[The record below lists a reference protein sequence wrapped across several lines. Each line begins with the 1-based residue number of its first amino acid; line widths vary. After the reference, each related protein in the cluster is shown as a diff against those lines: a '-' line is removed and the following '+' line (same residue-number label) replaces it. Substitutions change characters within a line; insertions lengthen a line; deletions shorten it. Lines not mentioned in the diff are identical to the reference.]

1 MFTDAML
8 CFSLV
13 RSELFYFRYPNNAVS
28 IHADTVILSGLMS
41 CLSDHPQQT
50 TIPQLNP
57 PPSPVSTLLPPSA
70 PIPFPGTCPITVTV
84 IAPAWVIPQCVR
96 AGDTEP
102 APPRCV
108 LWQQRVS
115 NATADDVRMPPRGGH
130 HPLSLCFSVHYT
142 NSTGCCSAEE
152 KLWQNTRECKGFTG
166 KYTTVCEM
174 INAESQWSQSI
185 KYLVI
190 TLIM

>member
-1 MFTDAML
+1 MTYWRSQMP
-8 CFSLV
+8 CFA
-13 RSELFYFRYPNNAVS
+13 F
-28 IHADTVILSGLMS
+28 HLSGLNCFTSDIQTMPYPS
-41 CLSDHPQQT
+41 MLIQSSRLVLCLVSL
-50 TIPQLNP
+50 IILNK
-57 PPSPVSTLLPPSA
+57 PPSHNSTLLPLLFPPCPPTSA

-115 NATADDVRMPPRGGH
+115 AATADDVRMPPRGGH

-142 NSTGCCSAEE
+142 DSMGCCSVLCGRKALTEY
-152 KLWQNTRECKGFTG
+152 QG
-166 KYTTVCEM
+166 M
-174 INAESQWSQSI
+174 
-185 KYLVI
+185 
-190 TLIM
+190 